1 MEHFCKTCKH
11 RDEKGYCGNE
21 KISEDY
27 GQSNKDKT
35 DMLIYDYS
43 EGGGFWVGQEFGCV
57 HHIGENMQNQ
67 KPSDEAIDL
76 ARELAERWW
85 QEGKLSYNWHPIK
98 DVEFLALVIETKNV
112 PNAEKQPAAPAVRV
126 D

>member
-21 KISEDY
+21 KISD
-27 GQSNKDKT
+27 
-35 DMLIYDYS
+35 
-43 EGGGFWVGQEFGCV
+43 GGFWVGPEFGCV
-57 HHIGENMQNQ
+57 HHIGENI
-67 KPSDEAIDL
+67 EAIDL

-98 DVEFLALVIETKNV
+98 DVEFLALVIETKKV
-112 PNAEKQPAAPAVRV
+112 PNA
-126 D
+126 